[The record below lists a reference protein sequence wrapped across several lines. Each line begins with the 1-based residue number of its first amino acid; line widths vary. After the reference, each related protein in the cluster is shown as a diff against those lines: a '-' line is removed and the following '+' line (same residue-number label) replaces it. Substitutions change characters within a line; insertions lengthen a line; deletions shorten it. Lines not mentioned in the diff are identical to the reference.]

1 MFISQRNYKPIKLKE
16 MKNKVQIIWRLIGQA
31 DLDLVVLGQLLGFTL
46 VVISATAAATIF
58 ISGKTIH
65 KRRHNRGGTRSRR
78 VDGCFPLR
86 ISIFLA
92 TAAAAKLAHFY

>member
-1 MFISQRNYKPIKLKE
+1 
-16 MKNKVQIIWRLIGQA
+16 MKNKVHIIWGLIGQA

-46 VVISATAAATIF
+46 VVISATAAAAATIF

-65 KRRHNRGGTRSRR
+65 KRRHNRGGTSSRR
-78 VDGCFPLR
+78 VDGCLPLR
-86 ISIFLA
+86 ISISLA